1 MRIKTSIV
9 ALGLLLA
16 AGNAFA
22 FHCGDEMTKIDKA
35 LAANPA
41 LSAER
46 LAEVKKFRSEGEF
59 LHQLGRH
66 EEALDTLGKA
76 TDILNIK

>member
-1 MRIKTSIV
+1 MRIKTSV
-9 ALGLLLA
+9 VGLGLLLA

-22 FHCGDEMTKIDKA
+22 FHCGDEMAKIDKA
-35 LAANPA
+35 LAADPA

-46 LAEVKKFRSEGEF
+46 LAEVKKFRSEGEL

-66 EEALDTLGKA
+66 EEALDTLSRA
-76 TDILNIK
+76 TDILKIK

>member
-1 MRIKTSIV
+1 MRIKTSV
-9 ALGLLLA
+9 VGLGLLLA

-22 FHCGDEMTKIDKA
+22 FHCGDEMTKIDA
-35 LAANPA
+35 TLAANPV

-46 LAEVKKFRSEGEF
+46 LAEVKKFRSEGEL

-66 EEALDTLGKA
+66 EEALDTLSRA
-76 TDILNIK
+76 TDILKIK